1 MNSEVNKLKEE
12 IELLNKRINVL
23 EKKESRRRSL
33 TYLKVLGKLLMI
45 GALVFGIWRGY
56 EYVVNEIPRM
66 MEEKIKDLNPLKG
79 IKLGDNNE

>member
-1 MNSEVNKLKEE
+1 MNKEVNELREE

-33 TYLKVLGKLLMI
+33 TYLKALGKLLMI
-45 GALVFGIWRGY
+45 GALVFGVWRGY
-56 EYVVNEIPRM
+56 EYVVNEVPRM

-79 IKLGDNNE
+79 IKLGDSNE

>member
-33 TYLKVLGKLLMI
+33 IYLKALGKLLVI
-45 GALVFGIWRGY
+45 GALVFGVWRGY
-56 EYVVNEIPRM
+56 EYVVNEVPRM

-79 IKLGDNNE
+79 IKLGDSNE